1 MENFMKACSL
11 ADKKKNGKKVRFMP
25 NRFVF
30 RGQLLAVG
38 LGGLRLGASVG
49 GVWLTLGNVRCD
61 CGDMTCRLVLLVNG
75 LRRYLPACPHPVAC
89 CS

>member
-11 ADKKKNGKKVRFMP
+11 ADKKKNGKKVRFVP

-30 RGQLLAVG
+30 RVQLLAVG

-49 GVWLTLGNVRCD
+49 GVR
-61 CGDMTCRLVLLVNG
+61 
-75 LRRYLPACPHPVAC
+75 
-89 CS
+89 

>member
-25 NRFVF
+25 HHFVVC
-30 RGQLLAVG
+30 RQLLAVG

-49 GVWLTLGNVRCD
+49 GVSLTLGNVRCD

-75 LRRYLPACPHPVAC
+75 LRRYLPACPHSVSC